1 MKINLNSQD
10 KSRFA
15 EILRVKEHNIC
26 AAEIYIEYL
35 NNHYNDITF
44 AKDEKD
50 YYKRFLSCL
59 EINEEDKE
67 FKAINSTTQ
76 IDKITKLDP
85 HVFESDSYYKLIKNL
100 KGKDGDIQFLT
111 LKYNAFEGFVFDE
124 LEINPKN
131 YEEHTPLGYF
141 EKDFVY
147 PAIIKDER
155 IWMSIIP
162 HEINTMIEPIKNAQ
176 GNVLVLGLGL
186 GYYLF
191 HILEKKDVK
200 SVDVIEFD
208 RNVISLFNKHLINL
222 FPNKEKINII
232 FDDAI
237 KYLANNKKK
246 YDYVFS
252 DIWHNVA
259 DGEGLYLK
267 IKAYEDKYP
276 NTKFDYWIETSI
288 LSMLRR
294 QTITVI
300 EEVLNGSTEK
310 DYQKA
315 KNENDKIINKIYFY
329 LKDKQLNCFED
340 ILKLLSEQSLKEMA
354 KHLY

>member
-1 MKINLNSQD
+1 MKISLNSQD

-15 EILRVKEHNIC
+15 ELLQVKEHNIC

-44 AKDEKD
+44 ASDEKD

-59 EINEEDKE
+59 EIDEKDKD
-67 FKAINSTTQ
+67 FQVINKTTK
-76 IDKITKLDP
+76 IENITKLDP
-85 HVFESDSYYKLIKNL
+85 KDFECDSYYKLIKNI
-100 KGKDGDIQFLT
+100 KGKDEDIRFLT
-111 LKYNAFEGFVFDE
+111 LQYNAYEGFVFDE
-124 LEINPKN
+124 LEIGNN
-131 YEEHTPLGYF
+131 YSEHTPLGYF

-162 HEINTMIEPIKNAQ
+162 HEINTMKEPIKRAH

-191 HILEKKDVK
+191 HILEKKEVK
-200 SVDVIEFD
+200 SVDVVEFD
-208 RNVISLFNKHLINL
+208 KNVISLFNKHLIGL
-222 FPNKEKINII
+222 FPHKEKINII
-232 FDDAI
+232 YDDAI
-237 KYLANNKKK
+237 KYLANNNKK
-246 YDYVFS
+246 YDYIFS

-267 IKAYEDKYP
+267 LKANENKYP
-276 NTKFDYWIETSI
+276 DTEFDYWIETSI

-294 QTITVI
+294 QTTTVI

-310 DYQKA
+310 DYLKA

-329 LKDKQLNCFED
+329 LKDKEITSFED
-340 ILKLLSEQSLKEMA
+340 IINLLSEQSLKEMA

>member
-10 KSRFA
+10 KLRFA
-15 EILRVKEHNIC
+15 ELLQVKEHNIC

-35 NNHYNDITF
+35 NNHYNDIDF
-44 AKDEKD
+44 AKDEND

-59 EINEEDKE
+59 KINEKDKE
-67 FKAINSTTQ
+67 FQAINSTTNLK
-76 IDKITKLDP
+76 KITKLNTND
-85 HVFESDSYYKLIKNL
+85 FESDPYYKLIKNL
-100 KGKDGDIQFLT
+100 KSKDGDIQFLP
-111 LKYNAFEGFVFDE
+111 LKYNAYEGFVFDE
-124 LEINPKN
+124 LEIGPN
-131 YEEHTPLGYF
+131 YSEHTPIGYF

-162 HEINTMIEPIKNAQ
+162 HEINTMKEPIKRAS

-191 HILEKKDVK
+191 HILENKEVK
-200 SVDVIEFD
+200 SVDVVEFD

-232 FDDAI
+232 YDDAI
-237 KYLANNKKK
+237 KYLTNNKKK

-252 DIWHNVA
+252 DIWRNVS

-267 IKAYEDKYP
+267 IKAKEDKYP
-276 NTKFDYWIETSI
+276 NTKFDYWIETSL

-294 QTITVI
+294 QTLTVL
-300 EEVLNGSTEK
+300 EEVLNGSKES
-310 DYQKA
+310 DYLKA

-329 LKDKQLNCFED
+329 LEDKVIKTFED
-340 ILKLLSEQSLKEMA
+340 IIELLSEQSLEEMA